1 MNFGRNLLL
10 AWASLFF
17 PIVPAAHG
25 AGIDLHQHGLT
36 GSWYEARTS
45 GQGFLLEVFPDLFSP
60 GKGFVHGSWFTYD
73 NVVGGAE
80 HQRWYSLSG
89 PVVSGQTD
97 VSMTIHQNTGGNFN
111 APPITTAH
119 PVGTATLSFDTCTSG
134 QLVYNFTD
142 GSGRASTIPLTRL
155 TPNVT
160 CSDASERPWDFSFT
174 FSGHWYDPAMPGQ
187 GITMELNRVSRMVF
201 LGWQTY
207 APSGAGAGPAGQR
220 WYTGQGVLPS
230 PLFAGPS
237 SVSIPLQ
244 LYETTGGLFDDAA
257 AIPTTVVVGT
267 AGLTFVNCAQAKLR
281 FNFTGGSS
289 TGASGTI
296 TLRQIGPSSGAGCW
310 DY

>member
-1 MNFGRNLLL
+1 MSAVAFCRAHVDNGLPEGRLFLSRDSNYGWRGHDELWAESPVGLGIALLSNRAGGTRRGHRSPS
-10 AWASLFF
+10 AWA
-17 PIVPAAHG
+17 H
-25 AGIDLHQHGLT
+25 

-220 WYTGQGVLPS
+220 WYTGQGVCQAHYS
-230 PLFAGPS
+230 RAR
-237 SVSIPLQ
+237 
-244 LYETTGGLFDDAA
+244 AA
-257 AIPTTVVVGT
+257 
-267 AGLTFVNCAQAKLR
+267 FRSHCN
-281 FNFTGGSS
+281 S
-289 TGASGTI
+289 TKPQGVCST
-296 TLRQIGPSSGAGCW
+296 TLRLSRPRW
-310 DY
+310 W